1 MIITNFKEIKE
12 SLPARDYLNNY
23 KEVSLGV
30 DGKEYTLRVLQY
42 LPIKDKADL
51 VSYVVNAAI
60 DENTGCFSPVRVNV
74 YYGIGIMMQYCR
86 IKFDDVDVVE
96 AYDIIDS
103 TNILDIVMN
112 AIPEEERVFM
122 ESLLN
127 DTIGDISRYNSS
139 LAGMMHS
146 MSGEATNLDES
157 IQAIL
162 EKIKNKEGLE
172 VLSEIK
178 NVVGTD

>member
-1 MIITNFKEIKE
+1 MIITNFNEIKE
-12 SLPARDYLNNY
+12 ALPERDPIDNY
-23 KEVSLGV
+23 KEVAIGLG
-30 DGKEYTLRVLQY
+30 DCKIRVLQY
-42 LPIKDKADL
+42 LPIQEKADL

-74 YYGIGIMMQYCR
+74 YYGIAIMDKYCGIS
-86 IKFDDVDVVE
+86 FENADVIE
-96 AYDIIDS
+96 AYNIVDS
-103 TNILDIVMN
+103 TGILDRIMN
-112 AIPEEERVFM
+112 AIPEEERIFM

-127 DTIGDISRYNSS
+127 DTIEDISRYNSS
-139 LAGMMHS
+139 FAGVMHS
-146 MSGEATNLDES
+146 MSGEATSLDES
-157 IQAIL
+157 LQSIL